1 MVQHAVA
8 VVLPGMGW
16 MIASFLVFTAPAF
29 AGLVILM
36 ARLSSEAPDEPGLR
50 ARDGLSGK

>member
-29 AGLVILM
+29 AGLVIIM
-36 ARLSSEAPDEPGLR
+36 ARLSSEAPGEPGLHR
-50 ARDGLSGK
+50 RDGLSGK